1 MKRHLK
7 LENARLPAR
16 RGKWKIIILVGI
28 ASLLAVAIFNQQK
41 TKLSQNNSASSPA
54 PSIQPKLLPSNL
66 TDDEKF
72 ILFPPSVDAS
82 KSAKEKHAQIVAKLA
97 KMGDSIE
104 IKDCQPT
111 PLVLQ
116 VKQGSKFTIKN
127 GDTTSHNIVID
138 EEHQYKIPAN
148 GNLEI
153 VAQFKYSTGDYGY
166 ICEGVGLTG
175 FLHVAP

>member
-1 MKRHLK
+1 MKRK
-7 LENARLPAR
+7 Q
-16 RGKWKIIILVGI
+16 GKWKIIILVSIAILLGI
-28 ASLLAVAIFNQQK
+28 AIFNQQK
-41 TKLSQNNSASSPA
+41 GKFSNNNYGSSPA
-54 PSIQPKLLPSNL
+54 PSVQPQLLPSNL

-72 ILFPPSVDAS
+72 ILFPPPADAS

-97 KMGDSIE
+97 KEGDFIE
-104 IKDCQPT
+104 IKNCQPT

-127 GDTTSHNIVID
+127 DDSIAHNFIID
-138 EEHQYKIPAN
+138 EEHQYKVPAN

-153 VAQFKYSTGDYGY
+153 VAQFKYGTGDYGY
-166 ICEGVGLTG
+166 ICQGTGLTG